1 MTKRLVIQL
10 LLVAFLMS
18 AWGNVIAAS
27 FCPTY
32 LARNCS
38 IKHLHGTQPITRD
51 SCQHEAAGT
60 KMSDMQM
67 DDMQM
72 DDSAP
77 DTEPAS
83 ASRKLPV
90 ADVVGSSEEQSALE
104 TRTEPCGH
112 CWMHSQPPTGSTTL
126 AGINPSPRSVP
137 TPASSAEIS
146 IALPFPNPIA
156 TDPSE
161 HSPPGNSFP
170 RHILINVFRI

>member
-1 MTKRLVIQL
+1 MTKKLAIVL
-10 LLVAFLMS
+10 LLIAFLMS

-32 LARNCS
+32 LAHNCS
-38 IKHLHGTQPITRD
+38 IKHSNRTQPVTKD
-51 SCQHEAAGT
+51 SCQHEAADMKT
-60 KMSDMQM
+60 SEMQM

-72 DDSAP
+72 DDSAS
-77 DTEPAS
+77 DAEPAS
-83 ASRKLPV
+83 ASDKLPV

-104 TRTEPCGH
+104 PRTEPCGH
-112 CWMHSQPPTGSTTL
+112 CWMHSQPPTGSVTL
-126 AGINPSPRSVP
+126 AGLDASPQSVA